1 MVMPTSLLQAMR
13 SAAGRAGRAAGTV
26 ELTPDATPAG
36 SDGSAVDV
44 NAAAVDRTIQSSGE
58 STRQPSGVMSAN
70 ELAAFLGVDRKT
82 VYDFAA
88 RGVIPHRRLGR
99 RVLFG
104 RQAVLDWLACK
115 SS

>member
-1 MVMPTSLLQAMR
+1 MMTPPSLLQAMR
-13 SAAGRAGRAAGTV
+13 SAAGRAGRAAETV
-26 ELTPDATPAG
+26 ELTRDAPPPG
-36 SDGSAVDV
+36 SDGAAVDDD
-44 NAAAVDRTIQSSGE
+44 ATAMDRTIQSSGE

>member
-1 MVMPTSLLQAMR
+1 MPTSLLHAMR

-26 ELTPDATPAG
+26 ELTPDAAAAG
-36 SDGSAVDV
+36 IDGAAVDV
-44 NAAAVDRTIQSSGE
+44 EAIAVDRTIQSSGE